1 MAQNAP
7 VKVNRNVIIEVR
19 IPLDAAKAIF
29 YTKPGAV
36 EANRGI

>member
-19 IPLDAAKAIF
+19 IPLDASKAIF
-29 YTKPGAV
+29 TRKQDAV